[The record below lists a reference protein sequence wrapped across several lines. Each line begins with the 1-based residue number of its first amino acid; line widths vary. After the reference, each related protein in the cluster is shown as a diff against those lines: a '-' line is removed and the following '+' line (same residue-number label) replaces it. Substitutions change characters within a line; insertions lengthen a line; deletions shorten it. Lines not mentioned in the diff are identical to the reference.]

1 MGVRLP
7 IGCFLLRHDRVALG
21 VGLPFGQASADQLS
35 FLAQAAEESG
45 IPEFRLA
52 PGRALLAICEGR
64 ASADAFRQA
73 AAGLGLVVDPDD
85 PRLHVIACA
94 GAPAC
99 ASAYLPAR
107 RIAAELAASPEF
119 ASQLPAAVH
128 VSGCEKRCAE
138 PEAPQFTMVGM
149 ADGAHIL
156 KGRDGPKIACVAGE
170 EAAVA
175 LRRVL
180 AGSGMGGGASSRP
193 ERRNGKS

>member
-1 MGVRLP
+1 MGSRLP
-7 IGCFLLRHDRVALG
+7 IGQFLLRHDRVALG

-35 FLAQAAEESG
+35 FLAQAAEETG
-45 IPEFRLA
+45 ISEFRLA
-52 PGRALLAICEGR
+52 PGRTLLAICEDR
-64 ASADAFRQA
+64 APADAFRQA

-107 RIAAELAASPEF
+107 RIAADLAASPEF
-119 ASQLPAAVH
+119 ASRPGTIH

-138 PEAPQFTMVGM
+138 PEAPQFTVMGM

-156 KGRDGPKIACVAGE
+156 KGRDGPRIACVAGE